1 MFNFFIGLAFGVIL
15 TAASFGAGGVGHGTY
30 APLVYTAPFVMLP
43 SDAIGVVAV
52 FAGPLLW
59 AVYFQ
64 FIPKIERRA
73 VRWLTLVALL
83 VHLLAGTFVAAQD
96 PAFARAWEQQRSG
109 LIGFGV
115 IFALA
120 MATLFFFSLRERVHS

>member
-1 MFNFFIGLAFGVIL
+1 
-15 TAASFGAGGVGHGTY
+15 
-30 APLVYTAPFVMLP
+30 MLP
-43 SDAIGVVAV
+43 WDAVGVVVV

-64 FIPKIERRA
+64 FIPTIKRRPI
-73 VRWLTLVALL
+73 RLLTLVALMSA
-83 VHLLAGTFVAAQD
+83 HLLAGTFVAAND

-120 MATLFFFSLRERVHS
+120 MTTLFFFSLRERARS

>member
-1 MFNFFIGLAFGVIL
+1 MFRFFIGLAFGVIL
-15 TAASFGAGGVGHGTY
+15 TVASFGAGGVGQGTY
-30 APLVYTAPFVMLP
+30 APLVFTAPFIIL
-43 SDAIGVVAV
+43 SDAAGVVVV

-64 FIPKIERRA
+64 FIPTIKRRPI
-73 VRWLTLVALL
+73 RLLTLVALMSA
-83 VHLLAGTFVAAQD
+83 HLLAGTFVAAND

-120 MATLFFFSLRERVHS
+120 MTTLFFFSLRERARS